1 MNENGQEENTQA
13 ESEIPPETTPTG
25 EDEKPELGISMGV
38 ENGDVI
44 VVFSQR
50 LSTLGLPPDAAD
62 QMADALKKHAAEAR
76 EMRAKAEG

>member
-1 MNENGQEENTQA
+1 MNTNGEENNVQA
-13 ESEIPPETTPTG
+13 EDPQEITPTG
-25 EDEKPELGISMGV
+25 EEDEKPELSISMGV

-62 QMADALKKHAAEAR
+62 QMGDALKKHAAQAR
-76 EMRAKAEG
+76 EMEG

>member
-1 MNENGQEENTQA
+1 MNENGQEENKQA
-13 ESEIPPETTPTG
+13 ESETPQETTPTG

-62 QMADALKKHAAEAR
+62 QMGDALKKHAEEAR
-76 EMRAKAEG
+76 KMRG

>member
-1 MNENGQEENTQA
+1 MNENEQEGTDQQGEDL
-13 ESEIPPETTPTG
+13 PETTQTG

-62 QMADALKKHAAEAR
+62 QMGDALKKHAEEAR
-76 EMRAKAEG
+76 KMRG